1 MQAATVPLNAL
12 TAQQAIDRLQA
23 PRAASILV
31 TGASGAVGT
40 FAVQLAVAAGH
51 SVTAVAGSDDEAWV
65 RSLGADEVLGRD
77 ADLAAH
83 GPFTHVLDLVPVGAG
98 VFAAVAGDGTIVST
112 RPVSED
118 PGRGI
123 TQRAML
129 IEQDTPALEDL
140 VRSVAGGTL
149 MTRVSETVPLV
160 DAAEAHRRTEQRG
173 RHGKIVLV
181 AG

>member
-1 MQAATVPLNAL
+1 M
-12 TAQQAIDRLQA
+12 
-23 PRAASILV
+23 
-31 TGASGAVGT
+31 
-40 FAVQLAVAAGH
+40 QLAVAAGH

-129 IEQDTPALEDL
+129 IEQDTPALGDL
-140 VRSVAGGTL
+140 VRSLAGGTL
-149 MTRVSETVPLV
+149 VTRGSETVRSLIGTDHARQRFP
-160 DAAEAHRRTEQRG
+160 DAGACRHAYRPAQR
-173 RHGKIVLV
+173 
-181 AG
+181 A